1 MVFFK
6 SLTRELTLNAVGIFV
21 VLLAI
26 LVSTQAINLLGR
38 AAEGQIANDAVAA
51 LIGFWALGLF
61 PVPLILTVFISTMVV
76 LTRLWR
82 DHEMHVWLS
91 AGMSQKNLLGPVLR
105 FAIPLSLLVA
115 VVALGI
121 APWADQRSQ
130 VYADQL
136 KQRED
141 MSAVSPGV
149 FKESGDG
156 NRVYFVE
163 NYAGANGS
171 AKNIFFQ
178 DVTDG
183 KISSILAKTG
193 HLTSDDI
200 GQRILMLEDGH
211 RYVGTPGDA
220 DFDVT
225 DFKRHTVVIG
235 AEHNIT
241 DIPRSRQSMSTL
253 MLFKNLQDGSARS
266 ELAWRFSLPL
276 SCLMLAI
283 LAIPLS
289 YVNTR
294 SAGSAYNLVAALL
307 AYFLY
312 QNALTFVRNSIM
324 HDNTPAWSILLVHL
338 AVLAIGLFGIYY
350 RSRPAQPVWRTLQ
363 SLFGKKG

>member
-6 SLTRELTLNAVGIFV
+6 SLTRELTLTAIGVFV

-61 PVPLILTVFISTMVV
+61 PVPLILTVFVSVMVV

-91 AGMSQKNLLGPVLR
+91 AGLSQKNLLGPVLR
-105 FAIPLSLLVA
+105 FAIPLSILVG

-141 MSAVSPGV
+141 VSAISPGV

-163 NYAGANGS
+163 NYAGNNGS
-171 AKNIFFQ
+171 ASNIFFQ

-183 KISSILAKTG
+183 KVSSIFARSG
-193 HLTSDDI
+193 HLGSDNL
-200 GQRILMLEDGH
+200 GQRVLILEDGY
-211 RYVGTPGDA
+211 RYVGLPGHA
-220 DFDVT
+220 DYDVT
-225 DFKRHTVVIG
+225 LFKRHSVTIG
-235 AEHNIT
+235 QDHKLVSV
-241 DIPRSRQSMSTL
+241 PSSRQSQSTL
-253 MLFKNLQDGSARS
+253 MLFKQWNQPSARS
-266 ELAWRFSLPL
+266 ELAWRLSLPL
-276 SCLMLAI
+276 SCLLLSI

-289 YVNTR
+289 YVNPR
-294 SAGSAYNLVAALL
+294 SGHTYNLLFALL

-312 QNALTFVRNSIM
+312 QNALTFVRNGILHESMPVYSI
-324 HDNTPAWSILLVHL
+324 ALVHL
-338 AVLAIGLFGIYY
+338 AVLALGLLGLVY
-350 RSRPAQPVWRTLQ
+350 RDRPATTLRQ
-363 SLFGKKG
+363 TLTKLARKKA

>member
-6 SLTRELTLNAVGIFV
+6 SLTRELTLNAVGIFI

-38 AAEGQIANDAVAA
+38 ASEGQIANDAVAA
-51 LIGFWALGLF
+51 LIGFWAIGLF

-91 AGMSQKNLLGPVLR
+91 AGLSQKSLLGPILR
-105 FAIPLSLLVA
+105 FAIPLSLLVG

-130 VYADQL
+130 IYADQL

-163 NYAGANGS
+163 NYAGINGS
-171 AKNIFFQ
+171 AKNIFYQ

-183 KISSILAKTG
+183 KISSIFALSG
-193 HLTSDDI
+193 HLTTDDQ
-200 GQRILMLEDGH
+200 GQRILVLENGH
-211 RYVGTPGDA
+211 RYVGTPGEA

-225 DFKRHTVVIG
+225 DFKRHTVALG
-235 AEHNIT
+235 ADHSIVNA
-241 DIPRSRQSMSTL
+241 PRSRQSMPTL
-253 MLFKNLQDGSARS
+253 LLFRQLSDSNARA

-276 SCLMLAI
+276 SCLVLAV

-294 SAGSAYNLVAALL
+294 SAGSAHNLIAALL

-312 QNALTFVRNSIM
+312 QNALTFVRNSIIQ
-324 HDNTPAWSILLVHL
+324 DNTSAWAILLVHATAL
-338 AVLAIGLFGIYY
+338 AVGLFGIYY
-350 RSRPAQPVWRTLQ
+350 RDRPAKSVWRQLH
-363 SLFGKKG
+363 SLLGKKG

>member
-6 SLTRELTLNAVGIFV
+6 SLTRELTLNAVGVFV

-61 PVPLILTVFISTMVV
+61 PVPLILTVFISTLVA

-82 DHEMHVWLS
+82 DQEMQVWLA
-91 AGMSQKNLLGPVLR
+91 AGLSQKSLLGPVLR
-105 FAIPLSLLVA
+105 FAVPLSILVA

-141 MSAVSPGV
+141 ISAISPGV
-149 FKESGDG
+149 FKESSDA

-163 NYAGANGS
+163 NYAGQNGS

-178 DVTDG
+178 DLTDG
-183 KISSILAKTG
+183 KISTILAKSG
-193 HLTSDDI
+193 HLTSDDLN
-200 GQRILMLEDGH
+200 QRIIVLEDGN
-211 RYVGTPGDA
+211 RYVGSPGHA

-225 DFKRHTVVIG
+225 AFKRYSVVIG
-235 AEHNIT
+235 KDHELVAA
-241 DIPRSRQSMSTL
+241 PRSRQSQPTPL
-253 MLFKNLQDGSARS
+253 LLAQLDDPSARA
-266 ELAWRFSLPL
+266 ELAWRLSLPL
-276 SCLMLAI
+276 SCLVLAI
-283 LAIPLS
+283 LAIPLA
-289 YVNTR
+289 YTNPR
-294 SAGSAYNLVAALL
+294 SGGHTFNLIAALL
-307 AYFLY
+307 SYFAY
-312 QNALTFVRNSIM
+312 QNGLTLVRNGILHNSL
-324 HDNTPAWSILLVHL
+324 PAWSILFVHL
-338 AVLAIGLFGIYY
+338 AVLALAMFGLYY
-350 RSRPAQPVWRTLQ
+350 RDRPVQPVLKTLG
-363 SLFGKKG
+363 SFFGKKA

>member
-38 AAEGQIANDAVAA
+38 AAEGQVANDAVAA

-91 AGMSQKNLLGPVLR
+91 AGLSQKSLLGPVLR
-105 FAIPLSLLVA
+105 FAIPLSVLVA

-163 NYAGANGS
+163 NYAGVNGS

-183 KISSILAKTG
+183 KISSIFAHSG
-193 HLTSDDI
+193 HLTTDAQ
-200 GQRILMLEDGH
+200 GQRILVLEDGH
-211 RYVGTPGDA
+211 RYVGSPGEA

-225 DFKRHTVVIG
+225 DFQRHTVAIG
-235 AEHNIT
+235 TERSIV
-241 DIPRSRQSMSTL
+241 DVPRSRQSTPTPVL
-253 MLFKNLQDGSARS
+253 LKQLHEGTARA
-266 ELAWRFSLPL
+266 ELAWRLSLPL
-276 SCLMLAI
+276 SCLVLAI

-294 SAGSAYNLVAALL
+294 SGGHAYNLVAALL

-350 RSRPAQPVWRTLQ
+350 RNRPAQPLLRTLF
-363 SLFGKKG
+363 SLLGKKG